1 MDEVF
6 VTPYNVLLSYPNTT
20 DENNMNQIQV
30 LNSVDTVEY
39 ASPLY
44 EDILHPSEN
53 KSDVVPPF
61 NTYSAPGVVTSV

>member
-1 MDEVF
+1 
-6 VTPYNVLLSYPNTT
+6 
-20 DENNMNQIQV
+20 MNQIQI
-30 LNSVDTVEY
+30 LNSANTVEY

-61 NTYSAPGVVTSV
+61 NAYSAPGVVTSV